1 MKSIATEKLAIVL
14 ALQLIYC
21 DICAEAIVKN
31 KNSPLLPEMPVTINE
46 NEKLSIYGSG
56 ASYTHKNDNAIVNIN
71 IGMGKYDR
79 GQVMTGADFA
89 VMTGMHSAMGMK
101 LLSSRDKLE
110 AVLGSAH
117 TLPSSNLHFR
127 TAISYMQG
135 SQQFNFFRS
144 SERAN
149 LSQLGYYGGFDWI
162 NRSKSDIGLQS
173 IGLAVWGA
181 KGKNK
186 SSFDTQTYYDL
197 NQNYLIKT
205 QDKRLLAEGQLS
217 GGSINTQYSAHDDVV
232 MTSMIGA
239 EYLKFPYSDGTG
251 YSKYSPMFAQNIE
264 YHLNHNNG
272 VTLGYKYGMS
282 EQVLRADFKHK
293 EYNVSAYKTAGRNS
307 MSGSYGVNLSVNILA
322 LLEKSKNKKHQSTLA
337 SRMKPKII
345 DNNRQLLQESITRP
359 IQLPSNFLVKVD
371 PTAVT
376 YERFDLAAFA
386 NVPGVQVLGVDAS
399 GNLSV
404 TLPINYNMLLNHAG
418 IPNDALSIQGNVLTI
433 QTSKI
438 SKNAAN
444 NNYTITIS
452 DPGTGMIID
461 LIFSVA

>member
-1 MKSIATEKLAIVL
+1 
-14 ALQLIYC
+14 
-21 DICAEAIVKN
+21 
-31 KNSPLLPEMPVTINE
+31 
-46 NEKLSIYGSG
+46 
-56 ASYTHKNDNAIVNIN
+56 
-71 IGMGKYDR
+71 
-79 GQVMTGADFA
+79 
-89 VMTGMHSAMGMK
+89 
-101 LLSSRDKLE
+101 
-110 AVLGSAH
+110 
-117 TLPSSNLHFR
+117 
-127 TAISYMQG
+127 MQG

-272 VTLGYKYGMS
+272 VTLGYKYGM
-282 EQVLRADFKHK
+282 
-293 EYNVSAYKTAGRNS
+293 
-307 MSGSYGVNLSVNILA
+307 
-322 LLEKSKNKKHQSTLA
+322 
-337 SRMKPKII
+337 
-345 DNNRQLLQESITRP
+345 
-359 IQLPSNFLVKVD
+359 
-371 PTAVT
+371 
-376 YERFDLAAFA
+376 
-386 NVPGVQVLGVDAS
+386 
-399 GNLSV
+399 
-404 TLPINYNMLLNHAG
+404 
-418 IPNDALSIQGNVLTI
+418 
-433 QTSKI
+433 
-438 SKNAAN
+438 
-444 NNYTITIS
+444 
-452 DPGTGMIID
+452 
-461 LIFSVA
+461 